1 MSNKFPLL
9 LSLFALVACEDPIT
23 TVPAPDREPALQNGV
38 YVLSVDKIIELDCD
52 ASAREISGWK
62 AELGLA
68 IKGREARGRLDG
80 IELEGQAKGAF
91 VYLDGEIPMGDEPSR
106 PPEDREDH
114 GEDSGTED
122 SDGDDIDEGQETQAS
137 EKCEVEDVE
146 EDSDVAEPSRDAGVS
161 LDLEAV
167 GRREARGVFVVDVPG
182 CFAELKVRAV
192 YERALEEGPVV
203 MEVEEE
209 TEPVEEEEENP
220 CGKDED
226 CG

>member
-9 LSLFALVACEDPIT
+9 LSLFALVACEEPVT
-23 TVPAPDREPALQNGV
+23 TVPAPDRAPALQSGV
-38 YVLSVDKIIELDCD
+38 YVLSVDKIIELECD
-52 ASAREISGWK
+52 ADAREISNWK

-80 IELEGQAKGAF
+80 IELQGEAQGAF
-91 VYLDGEIPMGDEPSR
+91 VYLDGEIPAGDEPSR
-106 PPEDREDH
+106 PPQDREESDEDND
-114 GEDSGTED
+114 GEDT
-122 SDGDDIDEGQETQAS
+122 DGDDIDEGEDNDAS
-137 EKCEVEDVE
+137 AKCEVED

-167 GRREARGVFVVDVPG
+167 GRHEARGVFVVDVRG

-192 YERALEEGPVV
+192 FERPLEEGPVV

>member
-1 MSNKFPLL
+1 VSNKFPLL
-9 LSLFALVACEDPIT
+9 LALFALVACEDPIT
-23 TVPAPDREPALQNGV
+23 TVPVPESEPALQNGV

-52 ASAREISGWK
+52 VSTREISNWK

-91 VYLDGEIPMGDEPSR
+91 VYLDGEIPSGEEPSR
-106 PPEDREDH
+106 PPRDREDH
-114 GEDSGTED
+114 GEDSGGE
-122 SDGDDIDEGQETQAS
+122 DIDEDEEAS
-137 EKCEVEDVE
+137 EKCEGEDVEDV
-146 EDSDVAEPSRDAGVS
+146 DVDEPARAAGVS
-161 LDLEAV
+161 LDLEAQS
-167 GRREARGVFVVDVPG
+167 RREARGVFVVDVPG

-192 YERALEEGPVV
+192 YQHALEEGPVV
-203 MEVEEE
+203 VEMEEE
-209 TEPVEEEEENP
+209 IEPEEEEEENP